1 MATCLRGHVP
11 YLVWAWWAGPCGGAS
26 GAYFKVKSG
35 PKSKAWQS
43 PISNTPTLRC
53 ATKSATCGSIFDPAR
68 LHRELASIETKL
80 ADPALWTDSGA
91 SKPGSP
97 RTGLGSGGG
106 SKPLMRDRKRLEA
119 QIAAD
124 EELVR
129 RTGDIDAYFELAHE
143 GEDVLTDLERDIK
156 SLATYAEEL
165 EARTMLSGETD
176 ALNAIVTVHPGAGG
190 TESQDWAEML
200 MRMYLRWAEQQG
212 YKTEMNDYQ
221 DGEEAG
227 IKSATFTI
235 IGEYAFGLLAGESG
249 VHRLVRI
256 SPFDSAKRRHT
267 SFASVYVS
275 PEIDDTIQVDLRL
288 EDLRIDTYRSGGK
301 GGQHVNTT
309 DSAVRMTHLP
319 TGIVVTC
326 QNERSQIKNRDK
338 AMKMLRSRLYEYEL
352 AKKKA
357 ITKDIEDAKLEINFG
372 SQIRSYVLQPYRI
385 AKDHRTK
392 VEVGDVDKVLDGYL
406 EPFLRGFLLAKRR
419 GTASSEP
426 AIDDIDA

>member
-1 MATCLRGHVP
+1 MN
-11 YLVWAWWAGPCGGAS
+11 
-26 GAYFKVKSG
+26 
-35 PKSKAWQS
+35 
-43 PISNTPTLRC
+43 SNLPTLRFVKRF
-53 ATKSATCGSIFDPAR
+53 ATFGSIFDHAR
-68 LHRELASIETKL
+68 IDRELAVLESKL
-80 ADPALWTDSGA
+80 SDPAIWSNP
-91 SKPGSP
+91 SESQV
-97 RTGLGSGGG
+97 
-106 SKPLMRDRKRLEA
+106 LMRERKRLEGQLA
-119 QIAAD
+119 M
-124 EELVR
+124 ENELVR
-129 RTGDIDAYFELAHE
+129 RTGDIDAYFELDRE
-143 GEDVLTDLERDIK
+143 GEAVQPELEREIK
-156 SLATYAEEL
+156 SLSEFVEQL
-165 EARTMLSGETD
+165 ETRTMLSEETD
-176 ALNAIVTVHPGAGG
+176 PLNAIVTVHPGAGG

-212 YKTEMNDYQ
+212 FKTEMNDYQ

-235 IGEYAFGLLAGESG
+235 IGDFAFGQLAGESG

-275 PEIDDTIQVDLRL
+275 PEIDDSIQIDIKV

-319 TGIVVTC
+319 TGIVVQC
-326 QNERSQIKNRDK
+326 QNERSQHKNREK

-352 AKKKA
+352 DKKKA
-357 ITKDIEDAKLEINFG
+357 VSKKLEDSKLEINFG

-406 EPFLRGFLLAKRR
+406 EPFLRGYLLAKRL
-419 GTASSEP
+419 GTAVAAVVE
-426 AIDDIDA
+426 DDLDV